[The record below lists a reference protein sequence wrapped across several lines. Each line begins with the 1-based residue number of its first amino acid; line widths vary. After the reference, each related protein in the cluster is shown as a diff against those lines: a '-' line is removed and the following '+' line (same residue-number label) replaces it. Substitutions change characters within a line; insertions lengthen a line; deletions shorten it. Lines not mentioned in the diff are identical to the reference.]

1 MDNVIVETFLDRLR
15 KNTAVSHTQLE
26 ELPVSKSIMKPD
38 VSSAE
43 YITYLSLMHD
53 VVKDAETNI
62 FPALSAI
69 VTDMEERNKT
79 MLIENDLKGLGH
91 SKTAYTT
98 LFEDVKNSSNAFKLG
113 IFYVIEGSS
122 LGGRVILKNIS
133 AVLGYDEANSAS
145 YFSGYGNQTG
155 SHWKSFLATLVQYE
169 DENNTGDEII
179 AGADF
184 AFKTI
189 AKHFTTR

>member
-1 MDNVIVETFLDRLR
+1 MDNTIVETFLDRLR

-43 YITYLSLMHD
+43 YITYLALMHD
-53 VVKDAETNI
+53 VVKDAETNV
-62 FPALSAI
+62 FPALSDI
-69 VTDMEERNKT
+69 VTDMKERNKT
-79 MLIENDLKGLGH
+79 ILIEDDLKGLGH
-91 SKTAYTT
+91 PKAGYTT
-98 LFEDVKNSSNAFKLG
+98 LFENAQDYSIAFKLG

-122 LGGRVILKNIS
+122 LGGRVILKNIN
-133 AVLGYDEANSAS
+133 AVLGHDETNGAS

-155 SHWKSFLATLVQYE
+155 SHWKSFLNTLVQYE
-169 DENNTGDEII
+169 DENNAEDEII
-179 AGADF
+179 AGANF

-189 AKHFTTR
+189 AKHFTTQ

>member
-1 MDNVIVETFLDRLR
+1 MDNVIVDTFLDRLR
-15 KNTAVSHTQLE
+15 KSTAVPHTQLE

-38 VSSAE
+38 VSPAE

-53 VVKDAETNI
+53 VVKDAETNV

-79 MLIENDLKGLGH
+79 ILIENDLKGLGH
-91 SKTAYTT
+91 SKSGYKT
-98 LFEDVKNSSNAFKLG
+98 LFENVQDYSNAFKLG

-133 AVLGYDEANSAS
+133 AVLGYDETNGAS

-155 SHWKSFLATLVQYE
+155 SHWKSFLSTLVQYE
-169 DENNTGDEII
+169 DENNAEDEII

-184 AFKTI
+184 AFRTI
-189 AKHFTTR
+189 AKHFTSQ